1 MVRIP
6 AFHVGGPGSIP
17 GVGTNVRVRNL
28 VWVTNVKFYG
38 LAGVAIQGL
47 TWVNF
52 QTLAE
57 TRVKFRFLAYP
68 VNSGRPEWLTV
79 QIRGKLPMATAQA
92 TRVSAGEL

>member
-1 MVRIP
+1 MAP
-6 AFHVGGPGSIP
+6 
-17 GVGTNVRVRNL
+17 RNQ
-28 VWVTNVKFYG
+28 VVCCVKFRR

-52 QTLAE
+52 RFLAG

-68 VNSGRPEWLTV
+68 VYSGRPAWSTV

-92 TRVSAGEL
+92 KYVSAGE